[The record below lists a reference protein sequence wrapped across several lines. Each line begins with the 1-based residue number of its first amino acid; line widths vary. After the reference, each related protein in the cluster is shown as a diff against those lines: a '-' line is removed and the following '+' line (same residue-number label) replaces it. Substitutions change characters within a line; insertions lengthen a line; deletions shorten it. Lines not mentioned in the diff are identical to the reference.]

1 MLGPYTASKFAI
13 QGMTMAAATE
23 YGSKKIRIN
32 AVAPTATETA
42 MIKQFIES
50 ADDPEAATNKM
61 TAMNVLPGM
70 VQPDDVA
77 GAVSFLLSNDSRYI
91 TGHTLPIC
99 AGALARLG

>member
-1 MLGPYTASKFAI
+1 
-13 QGMTMAAATE
+13 
-23 YGSKKIRIN
+23 
-32 AVAPTATETA
+32 

-50 ADDPEAATNKM
+50 ADDPEAVTNKM